1 MTQYEKSAATLE
13 LPAIL
18 AMLARHAVS
27 DAAKERALA
36 VSPSTDAATVK
47 RLLAETSA
55 ARGMMVKRGGPSF
68 SGVKDVRA
76 SLSREIGRASCRER
90 V

>member
-18 AMLARHAVS
+18 EMLAKRAVS

-36 VSPSTDAATVK
+36 LTPEVLFFDEPTWAA
-47 RLLAETSA
+47 A
-55 ARGMMVKRGGPSF
+55 
-68 SGVKDVRA
+68 
-76 SLSREIGRASCRER
+76 
-90 V
+90 

>member
-18 AMLARHAVS
+18 EMLAKRAVS

-36 VSPSTDAATVK
+36 LSPSTDKATVI

-55 ARGMMVKRGGPSF
+55 ARGMMVKRGSPSF

-76 SLSREIGRASCRER
+76 ACPAPTWAAA
-90 V
+90 

>member
-18 AMLARHAVS
+18 AMLARHAAS

-36 VSPSTDAATVK
+36 VAPSTDAATVK

-55 ARGMMVKRGGPSF
+55 ALDAANAKADEAAAALRRIADWLENS
-68 SGVKDVRA
+68 
-76 SLSREIGRASCRER
+76 
-90 V
+90 

>member
-18 AMLARHAVS
+18 EMLARHAVS

-36 VSPSTDAATVK
+36 LSPATDAATVK

-55 ARGMMVKRGGPSF
+55 
-68 SGVKDVRA
+68 RA
-76 SLSREIGRASCRER
+76 A
-90 V
+90 